1 MTEATEKLAVG
12 SRAGQT
18 YSDRSQ
24 TAYFGLSCDTLV
36 RNGWAIFPQTIDR
49 RPAILFDRTIKPME
63 DHGLDD
69 RLPALRDVGIWKR
82 HLPDLNVG
90 CMMGPGS
97 SGALAIDVDVTD
109 RDLSRRIRQIATSI
123 LGPTPL
129 IRVGREP
136 KFAMIYRNVPA
147 GQRQV
152 RNMKISAE
160 LGGHGIDVLASVK
173 ALTFFGTHHGTGR
186 PFRWIG
192 EADPMDIRS
201 SDLPV
206 ITPDAVETLLAE
218 IEQFMPFA
226 QTVQGAMTWMVPGWT
241 EGADG
246 KISDGREKFLYD
258 LVVDT
263 VRDAAGQRLDFTME
277 ATVRGV
283 AQTVLET
290 FSRHAVLDG
299 RWTGAN
305 LGNEIF
311 SRVRRVCEQA
321 AQGRFDNIRTPRVII
336 TRNRVTRPQA
346 GRNVASDPLMLNE
359 DDASPEP
366 PRGDLPDTAAAA
378 QTPAD
383 AKDARAASG
392 NDVGAL
398 ERAGEMMSATITAF
412 LDQVSRRHGLLPQH
426 EDGQVD
432 PAIRII
438 KAPPGLGKTSRTLRG
453 IADDPNTY
461 EDLNDPDEGRIR
473 APYIMLVPTY
483 RNVDELR
490 TRSIMFGLDAA
501 AADEELVAAA
511 REAGLIS
518 EADVED
524 RIAATLRDIRQ
535 YAGPGQEHGG
545 FRVGVYQGRVRAGCL
560 MAEQMEAATKG
571 GAGASSLCKTKE
583 RNRATG
589 AITEVSC
596 QHYDTC
602 PAILQREMFHAV
614 HLVLMPHAFTALS
627 IPNEAKKARGII
639 IDERVF
645 DLFVHSTQIP
655 VDTLHLP
662 RRPPRPTRREQSVE
676 DFDLTAWQEGLADHR
691 RHAVGIV
698 EEAFRERRDP
708 AEAFAAMPE
717 SQSTAMIHACRR
729 LCSASMQRSSS
740 LRPNMSLDE
749 VQKVVAAP
757 TGHHAREEWRFWTIL
772 SERIVGLR
780 EETAPVVPGMA
791 GDARIQILHNATTGD
806 RRIRL
811 SWRTLPNWQG
821 TPLLMIDASAA
832 PAIIAKVW
840 GVDPEQV
847 QVTDL
852 VEISGL
858 YDRLHSIML
867 APGST
872 KEAPLPRTFS
882 NTSLLG
888 TKEATPARIW
898 SAKLLGDVRDVLSAI
913 AARHADGRVLVGATI
928 AVRRA
933 ITESWASPDNIDW
946 GHFGAL
952 RGIDAYKNHVAAV
965 SIGRLELPVD
975 VLDGLAAALAYDDD
989 EPEMPLD
996 REGTGYSDGV
1006 PIRMPVVQKTIA
1018 MRGGEAKLGV
1028 PVHPGS
1034 WGALIQAQYREEEL
1048 LQFLGRLRAFYRP
1061 VKPTWYAISSIVP
1074 DGTILDDLTTF
1085 GAIIQTIGLGAAE
1098 MARRSGGRMSAEA
1111 IRGADPFW
1119 PAGDIERAVA
1129 WIEEIARLPGRRW
1142 VRDTES
1148 LVAGFRQNAVR
1159 PPDDKIDTLLGPR
1172 ESRARREHE
1181 VMVRLINTVY
1191 RKEGGTIGKDAR
1203 CRMIDP
1209 PGWEAQRR
1217 LDRSIPRLSLSGCVA
1232 LAGLGL
1238 YHAGTAARLD
1248 PRKETSAETR
1258 NFDHYGEGSNDAHA

>member
-1 MTEATEKLAVG
+1 MDRY
-12 SRAGQT
+12 SAGQT
-18 YSDRSQ
+18 YSDRTQ
-24 TAYFGLSCDTLV
+24 TAYFRLSCDALV

-69 RLPALRDVGIWKR
+69 RLPSLRDVGIWKR

-109 RDLSRRIRQIATSI
+109 RDLSRRIRQLAFSI
-123 LGPTPL
+123 LGETPL
-129 IRVGREP
+129 VRVGRDP
-136 KFAMIYRNVPA
+136 KFALIYRNVPP
-147 GQRQV
+147 GQRQI

-160 LGGHGIDVLASVK
+160 LGGHGIDVLANVK

-192 EADPMDIRS
+192 ESDPLDTRS
-201 SDLPV
+201 DELPV
-206 ITPDAVETLLAE
+206 ITPDAVEDLLAE

-263 VRDAAGQRLDFTME
+263 VRDAVSQRVDLTVE
-277 ATVRGV
+277 AAVLGV
-283 AQTVLET
+283 AKSVLET
-290 FSRHAVLDG
+290 FSRHAVLEG

-305 LGNEIF
+305 LGNEVF

-321 AQGRFDNIRTPRVII
+321 NQGRFDNARAPRVII
-336 TRNRVTRPQA
+336 NRNRNSRTPSPSSA
-346 GRNVASDPLMLNE
+346 ADPLMVG
-359 DDASPEP
+359 DDEAAPEP
-366 PRGDLPDTAAAA
+366 PRGGSSDQSAVA
-378 QTPAD
+378 QPQADRPNATEAKAEPAD
-383 AKDARAASG
+383 PLA
-392 NDVGAL
+392 
-398 ERAGEMMSATITAF
+398 RAGEMMSATISAF
-412 LDQVSRRHGLLPQH
+412 LDQVSRRRGLLPLL
-426 EDGQVD
+426 DDDDNG

-438 KAPPGLGKTSRTLRG
+438 KAPPGLGKTSRTLR
-453 IADDPNTY
+453 ALAEDPHTY
-461 EDLNDPDEGRIR
+461 EDVSDPDEGMIR
-473 APYIMLVPTY
+473 APYVMLVPTY

-490 TRSIMFGLDAA
+490 TRAIMFGLDVEAG
-501 AADEELVAAA
+501 DDELVAAA
-511 REAGLIS
+511 RDAGLVS

-535 YAGPGQEHGG
+535 YAGPGRQYGG

-571 GAGASSLCKTKE
+571 GAGASSLCKAKE
-583 RNRATG
+583 RNRTTG
-589 AITEVSC
+589 TIEEVTC
-596 QHYDTC
+596 RHFDTC
-602 PAILQREMFHAV
+602 PAILQREMFHSV

-645 DLFVHSTQIP
+645 DLFVHTTQIP

-662 RRPPRPTRREQSVE
+662 RRPPRPTRREQSIE
-676 DFDLTAWQEGLADHR
+676 DFDLTAWQDHLADQR
-691 RHAVGIV
+691 RHAVELV
-698 EEAFRERRDP
+698 EEAFRHRVDP
-708 AEAFAAMPE
+708 AESFAAMPE
-717 SQSTAMIHACRR
+717 SQAKEMIHSCRR
-729 LCSASMQRSSS
+729 LCAASMQRSSS
-740 LRPNMSLDE
+740 LRPNMSVEE
-749 VQKVVAAP
+749 VQQIVAAP
-757 TGHHAREEWRFWTIL
+757 TGYMAREEWRFWTIL

-780 EETAPVVPGMA
+780 EGYAPVVPEMP
-791 GDARIQILHNATTGD
+791 GDARIQVLHNASTGE
-806 RRIRL
+806 RKIRL
-811 SWRTLPNWQG
+811 SWRTQPNWQG

-832 PAIIAKVW
+832 PAIVAKVW
-840 GVDPEQV
+840 AVDPDQV
-847 QVTDL
+847 EVTDL

-867 APGST
+867 APGTS
-872 KEAPLPRTFS
+872 KQDCLPRTFS
-882 NTSLLG
+882 NASLLG
-888 TKEATPARIW
+888 PKEATPARVW
-898 SAKLLGDVRDVLSAI
+898 SAKLLGEVRDVLAAI

-975 VLDGLAAALAYDDD
+975 VLDGLAAALTYDD
-989 EPEMPLD
+989 EMPEMPLD
-996 REGTGYSDGV
+996 REGTGYVDGV
-1006 PIRMPVVQKTIA
+1006 PVRMPVIQKTIA
-1018 MRGGEAKLGV
+1018 MRDGEAKLGI
-1028 PVHPGS
+1028 PMHPGR

-1061 VKPTWYAISSIVP
+1061 IKPTWYAISSIVP

-1085 GAIIQTIGLGAAE
+1085 GAIIQTVGLATAE
-1098 MARRSGGRMSAEA
+1098 MARRSGGRMSLDA
-1111 IRGADPFW
+1111 IRSADPFW
-1119 PAGDIERAVA
+1119 PAGDIQRAVA
-1129 WIEEIARLPGRRW
+1129 WIEELTKTSGGRW
-1142 VRDTES
+1142 TKEATGV
-1148 LVAGFRQNAVR
+1148 VAGFRRDAVR
-1159 PPDDKIDTLLGPR
+1159 PPEDKIDALLGPR
-1172 ESRARREHE
+1172 EGRARREQE
-1181 VMVRLINTVY
+1181 IMIRLVNTSY
-1191 RKEGGTIGKDAR
+1191 RKEGGTISKDAR
-1203 CRMIDP
+1203 SRMIDP

-1217 LDRSIPRLSLSGCVA
+1217 LNNSIPRLSLSGCVA

-1238 YHAGTAARLD
+1238 HHAGTASRLD
-1248 PRKETSAETR
+1248 PRAAASAESR
-1258 NFDHYGEGSNDAHA
+1258 EFDHYGDGIDDAHA